1 MRTNAHAP
9 GVAHRAAGA
18 ELWLRDMDGRA
29 LRTVS
34 LAQAELL
41 VSEGAAYPIVTAA
54 GWREVRFK
62 GILPSPRANSLRTVK
77 GSDTAPGSSVSTYEH
92 NYSACRNWKH

>member
-1 MRTNAHAP
+1 MRTAAPAP
-9 GVAHRAAGA
+9 GVAHRATRA
-18 ELWLRDMDGRA
+18 ELWLRDMDGRG

-41 VSEGAAYPIVTAA
+41 VSTGAAYPIVTAT

-62 GILPSPRANSLRTVK
+62 GVLPARANSLRTVK
-77 GSDTAPGSSVSTYEH
+77 GSDVAPGSSVSTYDH
-92 NYSACRNWKH
+92 NYSACRTWKH